1 MKIIRSATPDAKT
14 VSTRLRPWKLLVVDD
29 EPDVRSLT
37 RLNLKG
43 FAFADRELE
52 ILEAGSAAEAR
63 TLLAEHRDIAV
74 ALIDV
79 VMESD
84 DAGLKLVE
92 HIRDRMG
99 NDMLRIIIR
108 TGQPGM
114 APERFVIDHYDIDD
128 YKDKTE
134 LTAQRLYTTVR
145 SALKAF
151 RDLRTIDL
159 NRHGLAGILEVAP
172 EIYRISNRPLNE
184 FFQGI
189 LTQIIGLCNLDDSTF
204 LSTID
209 GMVATIDGREIVVQ
223 AKSDTF
229 PTGERYEEIRR
240 LCTEAVLTGNVPA
253 GLRTNAMVLP
263 LRGRGR
269 PLGFIFVE
277 PTAQLT
283 EQDRSLLEVMSYQC
297 SIALENLRLHMNM
310 LASHDNAVD
319 MLAEIAEFKD
329 KSTGE
334 HIARIDTYTRMVA
347 TELGIPKEQ
356 AEIWGKAS
364 RLHDVGKIGIPDQI
378 LSKPGPLATDEFETM
393 QRHTDIGAFILRH
406 DQFFDLAREV
416 AYSHHERWDG
426 TGYPLGRPS
435 REFSLVT
442 RIVSV
447 VDVFDALVSRR
458 PYKDAW
464 SAERAIATIEAGA
477 GSQFDPDVVRAFAE
491 LYRRG
496 ELDHIIRSATRP
508 DEQASPS

>member
-1 MKIIRSATPDAKT
+1 MKIIRSARSEAKPA
-14 VSTRLRPWKLLVVDD
+14 SSRLRPWKLLVVDD

-43 FAFADRELE
+43 FSFADRELE
-52 ILEAGSAAEAR
+52 ILEAGSATEAKAM
-63 TLLAEHRDIAV
+63 LAQHRDIAV

-79 VMESD
+79 VMETD

-92 HIRDRMG
+92 YIRDRLG
-99 NDMLRIIIR
+99 NEMLRIVIR

-145 SALKAF
+145 SSLKAF

-159 NRHGLAGILEVAP
+159 NRLGLAGILDAAP
-172 EIYRISNRPLNE
+172 EIYRISTRSLNE
-184 FFQGI
+184 FFQGV
-189 LTQIIGLCNLDDSTF
+189 LTQVIGLCHLDDSTF

-209 GMVATIDGREIVVQ
+209 GMVATIDGQEIVVQ

-229 PTGERYEEIRR
+229 PTGERFEEIRR
-240 LCTEAVLTGNVPA
+240 LCTEAVLMGTLPP
-253 GLRTNAMVLP
+253 GLRANAMVLP

-269 PLGFIFVE
+269 PMGFIYIE
-277 PTAQLT
+277 PTAQMT
-283 EQDRSLLEVMSYQC
+283 DQDRGLLEVLAYQC
-297 SIALENLRLHMNM
+297 STALENLRLHMNV
-310 LASHDNAVD
+310 LASHNNAVD
-319 MLAEIAEFKD
+319 MLAEVAEFKD
-329 KSTGE
+329 KTTGQ

-347 TELGIPKEQ
+347 TELGIAKDQ

-378 LSKPGPLATDEFETM
+378 LTKPGPLEGGELELM
-393 QRHTDIGAFILRH
+393 QRHTDIGAHILRH
-406 DQFFDLAREV
+406 DEFFDLARKV

-435 REFSLVT
+435 SEFSLLT

-464 SAERAIATIEAGA
+464 PAEKAISTIEAGA
-477 GSQFDPDVVRAFAE
+477 ATQFDPDVVRAFAA

-496 ELDHIIRSATRP
+496 ELDEIIRSAVLP
-508 DEQASPS
+508 DERAAPP